1 MHFFKVIDFTDS
13 KKLGKPTIMFFH
25 LMLQT
30 IFDQIDDIE
39 QLKIVF
45 VKALKDT
52 NEKNETFVKG
62 LTEFILG
69 KFYKRMQ
76 K

>member
-1 MHFFKVIDFTDS
+1 MDE
-13 KKLGKPTIMFFH
+13 
-25 LMLQT
+25 
-30 IFDQIDDIE
+30 IE

-45 VKALKDT
+45 VKALKDE
-52 NEKNETFVKG
+52 NEKNRTFVKG

-76 K
+76 KQYSSSKMPKKIQVKIKAIFNVINNI